1 MIRTPEQYVLSLRD
15 GRVVYQDGE
24 KVEDVPT
31 RYRMAVERAAC
42 EFWISNEPEYRSLFN
57 YMEDGEEISF
67 SFHVP
72 KTGEDLQRRR
82 EIITTLNSNG
92 VGGSRLTG
100 IDGLNGVAFACERMD
115 AAMGTHYSENMRAY
129 RDWCKK
135 NDPSIC
141 AAVSDPKGHR
151 MLHGEDPAQAH
162 KDFYVRIVDRNNE
175 GIWIEGCKLH
185 ISDAI
190 IANELMVLPSRNHN
204 ESGKDY
210 AVACA
215 VPCGAKGVTF
225 LATGGSFNGG
235 HPMIIFE
242 NVFVPMERV
251 FLAGE
256 WQFSRLAATSFARY
270 HRLTAATY
278 KHVSLQT
285 LAGLAMLMAE
295 YNGLTGAT
303 RIQDMLSWFAMY
315 AQVTEALGKAAALNP
330 MVDPASGFATPNPVY
345 TNCAK
350 YWFASQ
356 WHEAQKYLQDIA
368 GGIAATMPSMADWAN
383 PATRPML
390 EKYLQGDAKYPTE
403 ERIRAINAVIRQGS
417 TFNGVLSIHAEGSL
431 ASQKMTIYQ
440 NADWERWK
448 AGARRSLGLPSG
460 HPDFPPREGAPW
472 RIPESL
478 VPRPAGPAR
487 RPF

>member
-1 MIRTPEQYVLSLRD
+1 
-15 GRVVYQDGE
+15 
-24 KVEDVPT
+24 
-31 RYRMAVERAAC
+31 
-42 EFWISNEPEYRSLFN
+42 
-57 YMEDGEEISF
+57 MEDGEESSF
-67 SFHVP
+67 SVHVP

-185 ISDAI
+185 ISDAM

-215 VPCGAKGVTF
+215 VPWGAKGVTF

-278 KHVSLQT
+278 KHVSPQT
-285 LAGLAMLMAE
+285 LAGLA
-295 YNGLTGAT
+295 
-303 RIQDMLSWFAMY
+303 
-315 AQVTEALGKAAALNP
+315 
-330 MVDPASGFATPNPVY
+330 
-345 TNCAK
+345 
-350 YWFASQ
+350 
-356 WHEAQKYLQDIA
+356 
-368 GGIAATMPSMADWAN
+368 
-383 PATRPML
+383 
-390 EKYLQGDAKYPTE
+390 
-403 ERIRAINAVIRQGS
+403 
-417 TFNGVLSIHAEGSL
+417 
-431 ASQKMTIYQ
+431 
-440 NADWERWK
+440 
-448 AGARRSLGLPSG
+448 
-460 HPDFPPREGAPW
+460 
-472 RIPESL
+472 L
-478 VPRPAGPAR
+478 V
-487 RPF
+487 